1 MVRFIADPIDTLRQV
16 IEIMSDPNYVPIT
29 GPVSIIPALESA
41 KDIRVNRRT
50 EPIDGQLPTFKV
62 RTGSGGSR
70 GARGEEE
77 LLVSETM
84 ILTPEKILEEIT
96 NNDAIVLT
104 PEMVED
110 INDPE
115 IRMTSNGEITRLTG
129 RDVIRRSGQF
139 SRASILPDLPIT
151 RRKKKRKVSK
161 YQKEFGKQL
170 KMLKVKHPRTPVTRL
185 MKRAHS
191 ATRKAMK

>member
-1 MVRFIADPIDTLRQV
+1 MVRFIADPIDTIRQV
-16 IEIMSDPNYVPIT
+16 IEIMSDPNYKPIT
-29 GPVSIIPALESA
+29 GPVSIVPALESA
-41 KDIRVNRRT
+41 KDIRINRRT
-50 EPIDGQLPTFKV
+50 EPIDGQLRTFNV
-62 RTGSGGSR
+62 RAGSGGSR

-77 LLVSETM
+77 LD
-84 ILTPEKILEEIT
+84 LTPERILEEIT

-115 IRMTSNGEITRLTG
+115 IRMTSNGEITKLTG

-139 SRASILPDLPIT
+139 SRASILPDLPMQPKT
-151 RRKKKRKVSK
+151 KKKRKVSK
-161 YQKEFGKQL
+161 YQKEFGKQM